1 MLKEIKKES
10 DVITNADLFNEII
23 SKVKESGKWPDD
35 LVDYALPSN
44 YDETGLYDYAF
55 DPHFVLKAGGSEGYY
70 LDLAIHGEFSL
81 TESVNTLSLGTIKTL
96 NESEEGVRGM
106 AALYAE
112 CLIAYNAIMNENL
125 DSFTRKGCDLHFLD
139 KEGKRLEF
147 GYSGMK
153 DRESAL
159 ERFQKFH
166 EKDPEKYCEAVI
178 RNNLTREEKIYHV

>member
-1 MLKEIKKES
+1 MLKEIKKAA
-10 DVITNADLFNEII
+10 DVITNVDLFNEII

-35 LVDYALPSN
+35 LVDYASPSN
-44 YDETGLYDYAF
+44 YDKTGLYDYAF

-96 NESEEGVRGM
+96 NESEEGIRGM
-106 AALYAE
+106 ATLYAE
-112 CLIAYNAIMNENL
+112 CLIAYSAIMDENL

-139 KEGKRLEF
+139 KEGKRLGF